1 MPSTPK
7 KFKSSPKR
15 YHPKG
20 LTILYEDH
28 DILVIDKSSGLL
40 TMGNEKES
48 VNTAHYLLNDY
59 VKKGNSKSKKRVYI
73 VHRLDRDTSG
83 VLIFSKSEQSKRFL
97 QDNWADFTKTYH
109 TVVVGT
115 LSKKEDTLSSYLVE
129 NSIHKV
135 YSTNNPDEGKLAKT
149 KYKVLKENSDFSLLE
164 IELLTGRKNQ
174 IRVHLADKGCP
185 IAGDY
190 VYGQKTKGV
199 RRLLLHASKLSCTHP
214 ETKQQM
220 SFEALLPKEFERLM
234 K

>member
-1 MPSTPK
+1 MSPK

-40 TMGNEKES
+40 TMGNEKAS
-48 VNTAHYLLNDY
+48 VNTAHYLLNEY
-59 VKKGNSKSKKRVYI
+59 VKKGNSKSKRRIYI

-83 VLIFSKSEQSKRFL
+83 VLIFAKSDQAKRFL
-97 QDNWADFTKTYH
+97 QDNWSDFTKTYYA
-109 TVVVGT
+109 VVEGS
-115 LSKKEDTLSSYLVE
+115 LSAKEDTISSYLVE

-135 YSTNNPDEGKLAKT
+135 YSINNPEEGKLAKT
-149 KYKVLKENSDFSLLE
+149 KYKVVKENSDFTLIE

-174 IRVHLADKGCP
+174 IRVHMADKGCP
-185 IAGDY
+185 VAGDY
-190 VYGQKTKGV
+190 VYGEKQKGIK
-199 RRLLLHASKLSCTHP
+199 RLMLHAAVLSVVHP
-214 ETKQQM
+214 ETKERM
-220 SFEALLPKEFERLM
+220 KFEAPTPNVFERLM

>member
-1 MPSTPK
+1 MSSK

-20 LTILYEDH
+20 LTILYEDY

-40 TMGNEKES
+40 TMGNEKAS

-59 VKKGNSKSKKRVYI
+59 VKKGNSKSKKRIYI

-83 VLIFSKSEQSKRFL
+83 VLIFAKSEQAKRFL
-97 QDNWADFTKTYH
+97 QENWSDFTKTYLA
-109 TVVVGT
+109 VVEGS
-115 LSKKEDTLSSYLVE
+115 LSKKEDTISSYLVE

-135 YSTNNPDEGKLAKT
+135 YATNKPEEGKLATT
-149 KYKVLKENSDFSLLE
+149 KYQVVKENSEFSLVE

-174 IRVHLADKGCP
+174 IRVHMADRGTAV
-185 IAGDY
+185 AGDY
-190 VYGQKTKGV
+190 VYGKKRKGV
-199 RRLLLHASKLSCTHP
+199 RRLMLHAARLTVTHP
-214 ETKQQM
+214 ETKEQM
-220 SFEALLPKEFERLM
+220 KFEAPVPKEFAKLM

>member
-1 MPSTPK
+1 MSPK

-40 TMGNEKES
+40 TMGNEKAS
-48 VNTAHYLLNDY
+48 VNTAHYLLNEY
-59 VKKGNSKSKKRVYI
+59 VKKGNSKSKRRIYI

-83 VLIFSKSEQSKRFL
+83 VLIFAKSDQAKRFL
-97 QDNWADFTKTYH
+97 QDNWSDFTKTYYA
-109 TVVVGT
+109 VVEGS
-115 LSKKEDTLSSYLVE
+115 LSAKEDTISSYLVE

-135 YSTNNPDEGKLAKT
+135 YSINNPEEGKLAKT
-149 KYKVLKENSDFSLLE
+149 KYKVVKENSDFSLVE

-174 IRVHLADKGCP
+174 IRVHMADRG
-185 IAGDY
+185 AAVTGDY
-190 VYGQKTKGV
+190 VYGEKRKGIK
-199 RRLLLHASKLSCTHP
+199 RLMLHAAVLSVIHP
-214 ETKQQM
+214 ETKERM
-220 SFEALLPKEFERLM
+220 KFEAPVPNVFERLM

>member
-1 MPSTPK
+1 MSPK

-20 LTILYEDH
+20 LTILYEDYE
-28 DILVIDKSSGLL
+28 IIVIDKSSGLL
-40 TMGNEKES
+40 TMGNEQAS
-48 VNTAHYLLNDY
+48 VNTAHYLLNEY
-59 VKKGNSKSKKRVYI
+59 VKKGNSKSKKRIYI

-83 VLIFSKSEQSKRFL
+83 VLVFAKSEQSKRFL
-97 QDNWADFTKTYH
+97 QDNWGDFSKVYTAVIT
-109 TVVVGT
+109 GT
-115 LSKKEDTLSSYLVE
+115 ISNKEDTLSSYLVE

-135 YSTNNPDEGKLAKT
+135 YSTGDPSEGKLAKT
-149 KYKVLKENSDFSLLE
+149 KYKVIKENNDFSLLE

-199 RRLLLHASKLSCTHP
+199 RRLMLHAGSLSIIHP
-214 ETKQQM
+214 ETKERM
-220 SFEALLPKEFERLM
+220 SFEAPLPKEFKALI
-234 K
+234 

>member
-1 MPSTPK
+1 MSSK

-20 LTILYEDH
+20 LTILYEDY

-40 TMGNEKES
+40 TMGNEKAS

-59 VKKGNSKSKKRVYI
+59 VKKGNSKSKKRIYI

-83 VLIFSKSEQSKRFL
+83 VLIFAKSEQAKRFL
-97 QDNWADFTKTYH
+97 QDNWSDFTKIYLA
-109 TVVVGT
+109 VVEGS
-115 LSKKEDTLSSYLVE
+115 LSKKEDTISSYLVE

-135 YSTNNPDEGKLAKT
+135 YATNKPEEGKLATT
-149 KYKVLKENSDFSLLE
+149 KYKVVKENSEFSLVE

-174 IRVHLADKGCP
+174 IRVHMADKGTAV
-185 IAGDY
+185 AGDY
-190 VYGQKTKGV
+190 VYGKKRKGV
-199 RRLLLHASKLSCTHP
+199 KRLMLHAARLTVTHP
-214 ETKQQM
+214 ETKEQM
-220 SFEALLPKEFERLM
+220 KFEAPVPKEFGKLM

>member
-1 MPSTPK
+1 MSPK

-40 TMGNEKES
+40 TMGNEKAS

-59 VKKGNSKSKKRVYI
+59 VKKGNSKSKRRIYI

-83 VLIFSKSEQSKRFL
+83 VLIFAKSDQAKRFL
-97 QDNWADFTKTYH
+97 QDNWSDFTKTYFA
-109 TVVVGT
+109 VVEGS
-115 LSKKEDTLSSYLVE
+115 LSAKEDTISSYLVE
-129 NSIHKV
+129 NSVHKV
-135 YSTNNPDEGKLAKT
+135 YSVNNPEEGKLATT
-149 KYKVLKENSDFSLLE
+149 KYKVVKENSDFSLVQ

-174 IRVHLADKGCP
+174 IRVHMADKGTP
-185 IAGDY
+185 VTGDY
-190 VYGQKTKGV
+190 VYGEKRKGIK
-199 RRLLLHASKLSCTHP
+199 RLMLHAAVLSVTHP
-214 ETKQQM
+214 ETKEQM
-220 SFEALLPKEFERLM
+220 RFEAPVPKEFDRLL